1 MGPLSPASGDMRT
14 AATSLVSGKPG
25 PASVERLAGGLDWV
39 RRRPPSKLTCST
51 GGGRGAFLAHTSAC
65 VMASG

>member
-14 AATSLVSGKPG
+14 AATSLG
-25 PASVERLAGGLDWV
+25 PPPWRGLLVELDWV
-39 RRRPPSKLTCST
+39 RRRPPSMLTCST
-51 GGGRGAFLAHTSAC
+51 GGGGGAFLAHSSAC